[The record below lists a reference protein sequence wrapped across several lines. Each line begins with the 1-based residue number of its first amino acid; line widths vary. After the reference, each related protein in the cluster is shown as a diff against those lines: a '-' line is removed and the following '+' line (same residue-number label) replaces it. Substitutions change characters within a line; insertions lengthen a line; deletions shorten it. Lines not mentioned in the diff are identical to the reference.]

1 MTTEQR
7 WAASGVVVLL
17 GGLWAVVGGWAVSEP
32 YRWDPPSDD
41 GTGSYVFLVGAAVLC
56 CAAAWLW
63 LGLLAVRRVASGAW
77 GWRRVAL
84 LCAGGAGLD
93 LLAAAAT
100 WSAGDVGPTVLLGFS
115 AVATVAYAALLWTPP
130 RPVGPGATAGA

>member
-1 MTTEQR
+1 
-7 WAASGVVVLL
+7 
-17 GGLWAVVGGWAVSEP
+17 
-32 YRWDPPSDD
+32 
-41 GTGSYVFLVGAAVLC
+41 
-56 CAAAWLW
+56 
-63 LGLLAVRRVASGAW
+63 
-77 GWRRVAL
+77 VAL

-115 AVATVAYAALLWTPP
+115 AVAMVAYAALLWTPS